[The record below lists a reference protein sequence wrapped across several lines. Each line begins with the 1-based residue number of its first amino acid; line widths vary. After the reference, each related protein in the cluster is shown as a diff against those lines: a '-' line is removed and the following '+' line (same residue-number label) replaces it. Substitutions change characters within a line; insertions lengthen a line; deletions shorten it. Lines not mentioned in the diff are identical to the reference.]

1 MLHNPTKGKKKREFK
16 GFHQDTQVEAG
27 QTLSFV
33 LAHALFGKSP
43 VFHVQA
49 EPVSQYRYLL
59 SQSPLQLRRR
69 RVTDLANQT
78 HPFLTIHEI
87 SDAKERG

>member
-1 MLHNPTKGKKKREFK
+1 MQTIPLKLYKQTFVHFACSTSKLHIFEESEPYKPWRRSPTPHTEPRN
-16 GFHQDTQVEAG
+16 AG
-27 QTLSFV
+27 CK
-33 LAHALFGKSP
+33 A
-43 VFHVQA
+43 
-49 EPVSQYRYLL
+49 